1 MPAAP
6 TFDAVFAVM
15 RAAAAGDHEA
25 RVPLSAQPDMEDAVT
40 QLAITLNLLLDDLA
54 FRSKERARFEERL
67 RQSQKMEAIG
77 NLAGGIAHDFN
88 NMLSVILGYTDL
100 ARNALPTDDPIR
112 LDLEEVLTAAERA
125 RKLTSQLLSFSRK
138 QVLKPQLLD
147 LNVVL
152 GGMRSMLARLLG
164 EQVEL
169 NLVQSE
175 PLGVVKVDQ
184 GQIEQVVLNLAVNAR
199 DSMPSGGKLTMETAN
214 VLLDANYAAANPGVV
229 AGPYVLL
236 AVADTGVGME
246 RDVLERIFEPFFT
259 TKKEGRG
266 TGFGL
271 TTVFGIVQ
279 QSGGHI
285 NVYSEPGRG
294 TTFKTYFPRSSE
306 LPEPR
311 PATPVPTAT
320 GGVETILL
328 VEDLDSVRALSRTI
342 LARRG
347 YRVLE
352 ASCGEEALRVAR
364 EHPGVIHLLLTDVV
378 MPRMTGPELAV
389 ALLGVRPDVKVL
401 FMSGYTDGAIVDPG
415 LLPAGS
421 EFLQK
426 PLAPDVLLDRV
437 RKLLG
442 VTPQAP

>member
-1 MPAAP
+1 MAAAP
-6 TFDAVFAVM
+6 TFDAVFTVM
-15 RAAAAGDHEA
+15 RAAAGGDHEA
-25 RVPLSAQPDMEDAVT
+25 RVPLPAQPDMEDAAT

-54 FRSKERARFEERL
+54 FRAKERARFEERL

-100 ARNALPTDDPIR
+100 ARNALPTEDPIR
-112 LDLEEVLTAAERA
+112 QDLDEVLMAAERA
-125 RKLTSQLLSFSRK
+125 RKLTSQLLTFSRK

-147 LNVVL
+147 LNAVL
-152 GGMRSMLARLLG
+152 AGMRNMLARLLG
-164 EQVEL
+164 EQVDL
-169 NLVQSE
+169 NLMQSD
-175 PLGVVKVDQ
+175 PLGAVKVDQ

-199 DSMPSGGKLTMETAN
+199 DSMPNGGKLTMETAN
-214 VLLDANYAAANPGVV
+214 VLLDTNYAAANPGVV

-246 RDVLERIFEPFFT
+246 PEVLERIFEPFFT
-259 TKKEGRG
+259 TKKEGHG

-271 TTVFGIVQ
+271 TTVFGIVR

-306 LPEPR
+306 RPEPIPMAKPR
-311 PATPVPTAT
+311 AAT

-328 VEDLDSVRALSRTI
+328 VEDLDSVRALSQTI

-352 ASCGEEALRVAR
+352 ACNGDEALRVAR
-364 EHPGVIHLLLTDVV
+364 EHPGVIHLLVTDVV
-378 MPRMTGPELAV
+378 MPRMTGPELAT
-389 ALLGVRPDVKVL
+389 ALVGERADLKVL
-401 FMSGYTDGAIVDPG
+401 FMSGYTDGAIVDHG

-421 EFLQK
+421 AFLQK
-426 PLAPDVLLDRV
+426 PIAPDTLLDKV
-437 RKLLG
+437 RKILG
-442 VTPQAP
+442 ST

>member
-6 TFDAVFAVM
+6 TLDAVFAVM

-25 RVPLSAQPDMEDAVT
+25 RVPLPLQPDVEDAAT

-54 FRSKERARFEERL
+54 FRSRERARYEERL

-100 ARNALPTDDPIR
+100 ARNALAAGDPIR
-112 LDLEEVLTAAERA
+112 QDLEEVLTAAERA
-125 RKLTSQLLSFSRK
+125 RKLTSQLLTFSRK

-152 GGMRSMLARLLG
+152 AGMRSMLARLLG
-164 EQVEL
+164 EQVDL
-169 NLVQSE
+169 NLVQND
-175 PLGVVKVDQ
+175 PLGTVKVDQ
-184 GQIEQVVLNLAVNAR
+184 GQLEQVVLNLAVNAR
-199 DSMPSGGKLTMETAN
+199 DSMPNGGKLTMETAN
-214 VLLDANYAAANPGVV
+214 VTLDASYADANPDVV

-236 AVADTGVGME
+236 AVADTGVGIE
-246 RDVLERIFEPFFT
+246 PDVLERIFEPFFT
-259 TKKEGRG
+259 TKKEGHG

-271 TTVFGIVQ
+271 TTVFGIVR

-306 LPEPR
+306 R
-311 PATPVPTAT
+311 PDLRVVAPARTAP

-352 ASCGEEALRVAR
+352 ANCGEEALRVAR
-364 EHPGVIHLLLTDVV
+364 EHPGVIHLLVTDVV
-378 MPRMTGPELAV
+378 MPRMTGPELAA
-389 ALLGVRPDVKVL
+389 ALVGARSDVKVL
-401 FMSGYTDGAIVDPG
+401 FMSGYTDGAIVDHG
-415 LLPAGS
+415 HLPPGS

-426 PLAPDVLLDRV
+426 PIAPDILLDRV
-437 RKLLG
+437 RKILG
-442 VTPQAP
+442 SP